1 MATLF
6 CVFESASTTIKEGM
20 DEDGQLELSLYIEEM
35 FGRLFY
41 KIFPEYA
48 PEEGKEFDLVDAA
61 IIKAQDDIIKEA
73 HKKGISFDEALH
85 EYNEKA
91 KEYVNARKMS

>member
-1 MATLF
+1 M
-6 CVFESASTTIKEGM
+6 ESSTELILKGK
-20 DEDGQLELSLYIEEM
+20 DEDVRFEISLRLEEL
-35 FGRLFY
+35 FGRCFY

-48 PEEGKEFDLVDAA
+48 PNEDEEFNLVDAA

-73 HKKGISFDEALH
+73 HKKGITFEEALK
-85 EYNEKA
+85 EYNERA